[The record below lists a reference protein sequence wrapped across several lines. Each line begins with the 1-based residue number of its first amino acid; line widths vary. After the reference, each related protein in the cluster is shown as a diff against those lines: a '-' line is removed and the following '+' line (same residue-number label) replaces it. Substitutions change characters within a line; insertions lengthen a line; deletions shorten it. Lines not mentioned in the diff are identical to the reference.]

1 MYCMYIKSTC
11 LHFCYV
17 SRKAV
22 RRKVVILK
30 CKYHL
35 LLKTTKQVDF
45 ISFLLLVLRKDF
57 LHRFV
62 HYPGWLL
69 CIGVYFVYRSRSLY
83 GLRFCIWIIRCEGLC
98 CDSVPC
104 ASESELYLLKK
115 KKKVFLAH
123 LLVKTSTM
131 LEARGAKPVSCSSW
145 LFTQPGAGGIQ
156 FELLCPCSCGSSWV
170 VIQMVLLLIAC
181 I

>member
-69 CIGVYFVYRSRSLY
+69 CIRVYFVYRSRSLY

-115 KKKVFLAH
+115 KKKKSFWLTYSWRQAQCLKPEVLNQWAALPGFSHSLE
-123 LLVKTSTM
+123 
-131 LEARGAKPVSCSSW
+131 LEASNLNCSVPVHVEALEW
-145 LFTQPGAGGIQ
+145 
-156 FELLCPCSCGSSWV
+156 
-170 VIQMVLLLIAC
+170 
-181 I
+181 